1 MHANLFKPA
10 LLTSLILL
18 AACSEEPY
26 SPIVDGRKSA
36 NFQQDLGAC
45 RTVAQKAQLSNQS
58 TTAGAVVGGLVG
70 AADADDGDE
79 LEGAIAGAVVG
90 GLIIGIIETLAGF
103 YLPPGFKN
111 VAAYVVLLVVLVVRP
126 QGLFGQKTG
135 KRV

>member
-90 GLIIGIIETLAGF
+90 R
-103 YLPPGFKN
+103 
-111 VAAYVVLLVVLVVRP
+111 LLGRASGNEELDERRERIVFICMRDRGHRGV
-126 QGLFGQKTG
+126 G
-135 KRV
+135 

>member
-58 TTAGAVVGGLVG
+58 TTADAVVGGLVG

-90 GLIIGIIETLAGF
+90 GLLGRASGNEELDERRERIVFNCMRDRGHR
-103 YLPPGFKN
+103 
-111 VAAYVVLLVVLVVRP
+111 VV
-126 QGLFGQKTG
+126 G
-135 KRV
+135 